1 MRSPIDPT
9 VAHASRGANQ
19 CTVHEWLDSLAA
31 GACDQSTF
39 LAQVDDLLRGSADA
53 AWEVLSVLDQ
63 YYRRGKIKAD
73 LFHALKSHVQHQA
86 LGAGQDSDTS
96 MQSPL
101 AKDMSR
107 ASNMTMPVGASVP
120 RPTLVRSPT
129 PVTPLPMPA
138 KAAENKL
145 AAGAADAAAAPRR
158 AERSDRSRVPAVGDV
173 LRGRYRIVGV
183 LGQGGMGTVFEAVD
197 LDRVDLPQTSQKL
210 AIKVLHTAVTMRPQ
224 LFAEL
229 RSEFQHLQSLSH
241 PNIVRVH
248 EFDRDGDTA
257 FFTMELLLGTSL
269 GQLIA
274 TQERRMLARPQAL
287 VIIRDVGAALVHAHS
302 RGVVHG
308 DINSHNIFI
317 TRDGDVRVLDFGASH
332 KLKRGPW
339 IAEFESR
346 QPIAVA
352 TPGYA
357 SCQQLEG
364 EVAEARDDVYA
375 FACIIYMLLAGR
387 HPFQGR
393 TALDARTQHLTAPR
407 PAGMAARQWR
417 VLREGLR
424 FERDRRPSDVRDWL
438 ERLQLGAPTGRVP
451 QSPALEPSSPGRS
464 KFAIA
469 VAVGAAA
476 IGLIVAAPW
485 LKKNYDSLVSSPTA
499 SSANS
504 AINTT
509 GDSRPTLITSTDRAP
524 AAAAQPAPA
533 VAPSSEPAP
542 APRNASPP
550 AASPPAA
557 PPPATA
563 PPPTTPEHAAVPDH
577 TAAADHTSLPATA
590 AAPAVVARAPAIVA
604 PAPATV
610 GPASA
615 LALATHARVEL
626 AAGVVEVS
634 PPDAFALVTVRRK
647 GSMRGAASF
656 TWWTE
661 SGTAKPGADFA
672 SIAPHVER
680 IADGKSSINLIIPVV
695 SDSTRRAPKSFYVL
709 IDEAAPG
716 TAVVDRTTTMV
727 TIQESQ

>member
-1 MRSPIDPT
+1 MSAPIDPT
-9 VAHASRGANQ
+9 VAQASRGANQ
-19 CTVHEWLDSLAA
+19 RTVQEWLDSLSA
-31 GACDQSTF
+31 GACDRSTF
-39 LAQVDDLLRGSADA
+39 LAQVDDLLRGSAEA

-63 YYRRGKIKAD
+63 YYRRGKIKTD
-73 LFHALKSHVQHQA
+73 LFHALKSHVQRQA

-96 MQSPL
+96 AQSPL
-101 AKDMSR
+101 ARDMLR
-107 ASNMTMPVGASVP
+107 ASNMTIPVGASVP
-120 RPTLVRSPT
+120 RPSLVPRPT
-129 PVTPLPMPA
+129 PLTPLPVPA
-138 KAAENKL
+138 K
-145 AAGAADAAAAPRR
+145 G

-183 LGQGGMGTVFEAVD
+183 LGHGGMGTVFEAVD

-274 TQERRMLARPQAL
+274 TQERGMLARPQAL
-287 VIIRDVGAALVHAHS
+287 AIIRDVGAALVHAHS

-308 DINSHNIFI
+308 DINPHNIFI

-387 HPFQGR
+387 HAFQGG

-407 PAGMAARQWR
+407 PSGMATRQWR
-417 VLREGLR
+417 VLQEGLR

-438 ERLQLGAPTGRVP
+438 ERLRLGAPTGRVP
-451 QSPALEPSSPGRS
+451 QSPALQPSLPGRS
-464 KFAIA
+464 KFAIL
-469 VAVGAAA
+469 VAVGAVA

-504 AINTT
+504 AIDTT

-524 AAAAQPAPA
+524 AAEPAPA

-557 PPPATA
+557 SPPAAPPPIVSALTTPPATA
-563 PPPTTPEHAAVPDH
+563 PPPITPEHAALPDH
-577 TAAADHTSLPATA
+577 TAAADHTGLPATA
-590 AAPAVVARAPAIVA
+590 AAPEVVAPAPAIVA
-604 PAPATV
+604 PAPAAV
-610 GPASA
+610 APAPA

-626 AAGVVEVS
+626 AAGIVEVS
-634 PPDAFALVTVRRK
+634 PADAFALVTVRRR

-656 TWWTE
+656 TAWTE